1 MDLLPTILGVAG
13 HSPVAGLDG
22 VDQWEAVTRL
32 GHSPRDWM
40 VYNMDDTMLPN
51 FLAGSITK
59 QKFQVRRRT
68 GMLSTCNVTHLDW
81 SEELQV

>member
-1 MDLLPTILGVAG
+1 MFHVTDWFPTILSMAG
-13 HSPVAGLDG
+13 LSPSLTDLDG
-22 VDQWEAVTRL
+22 VDQWEAVSSL

-59 QKFQVRRRT
+59 QKFQVRRPAVW
-68 GMLSTCNVTHLDW
+68 VT
-81 SEELQV
+81 